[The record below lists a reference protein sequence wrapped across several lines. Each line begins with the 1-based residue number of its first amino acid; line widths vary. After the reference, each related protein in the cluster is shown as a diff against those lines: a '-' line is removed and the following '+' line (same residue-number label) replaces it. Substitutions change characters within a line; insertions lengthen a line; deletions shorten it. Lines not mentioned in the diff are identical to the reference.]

1 MASFLNYLKSLNFF
15 TMTLKLIIFVF
26 ILIGI
31 SYDSEMD
38 TLFGTSFFSHFV
50 LLYEQHKITV
60 TWFIQWLISDLQT
73 ANIIADFFI
82 PFLDCLFYFYLIF
95 LSNILINAISSNSES
110 MLSSFRKSFS
120 KLKTLTHLWFR
131 N

>member
-1 MASFLNYLKSLNFF
+1 
-15 TMTLKLIIFVF
+15 
-26 ILIGI
+26 
-31 SYDSEMD
+31 MD

-50 LLYEQHKITV
+50 LLYEQHKLTV
-60 TWFIQWLISDLQT
+60 TWFIQWLISDLHT
-73 ANIIADFFI
+73 ANVIADFFL

-95 LSNILINAISSNSES
+95 LSNILINSLSSNSES

-120 KLKTLTHLWFR
+120 KLKTLIHLWFR